1 MSYKDELRIFM
12 LESQVADMKHLQ
24 ITRAERIQE
33 FRQYLLSSKFDMIQ
47 SDGSRGDL
55 IATSDVFN
63 WLRYIENAALETV

>member
-1 MSYKDELRIFM
+1 MNYIHK
-12 LESQVADMKHLQ
+12 LETEVLDLKHQQ

-63 WLRYIENAALETV
+63 WLRYIENAAIESV

>member
-1 MSYKDELRIFM
+1 MNYIHK
-12 LESQVADMKHLQ
+12 LETEVLDLKHLQ

-63 WLRYIENAALETV
+63 WLRYIENAAIESV

>member
-1 MSYKDELRIFM
+1 MSYKDEVRIFT
-12 LESQVADMKHLQ
+12 LENQVAELKHLQ
-24 ITRAERIQE
+24 VTRAERLQE

-63 WLRYIENAALETV
+63 WLRYIENAAIESV